1 MFLTGYSYCYILGN
15 TKKLHFGKFQNMKI
29 MQLEFKIT
37 SNLKKK
43 KIITS

>member
-1 MFLTGYSYCYILGN
+1 MFLTGYSYCYILGY
-15 TKKLHFGKFQNMKI
+15 TKKLHFRKFQNMKI

-43 KIITS
+43 ITS